1 MPFLLI
7 DKMWHNTIGQEKI
20 QRSLTHLAKSKALHH
35 ALIFHG
41 EEGLGMDSIAIQ
53 FAQFI
58 VDKSSKFE
66 KFIDNPNI
74 KFICAL
80 PRGKNETESDGPLD
94 KIPIT
99 EFEKIKSELGKKGTN
114 PYYELEIP
122 NANDIKINSIREI
135 QKYLIL
141 KTEID
146 QKRVIIIS
154 NADLM
159 NETAQ
164 NALLKNLEEPPE
176 NIYFILTTTKLNY
189 LRETIRSRCQEF
201 QFSPLSSSEIEEIL
215 INFFEI
221 DPEAA
226 HVASRIAEGSFTKA
240 LDLLKSDIDFFLEKT
255 ISILRF
261 GLVGKYYSCLKEIN
275 EIGTKDENDFKQLIR
290 FIIYW
295 LYELRSSR
303 DGKIPYYFV
312 NQKETIEKFNFKY
325 GKIDLSKIINDCE
338 NLLYQITNTNV
349 NINILKFRL
358 VTLLSSLMKIKK

>member
-1 MPFLLI
+1 
-7 DKMWHNTIGQEKI
+7 MWHNTIGQEKI
-20 QRSLTHLAKSKALHH
+20 QKLLTHLARNNTLHH

-41 EEGLGMDSIAIQ
+41 ENGFAMDMIAIQ
-53 FAQFI
+53 FAKLI
-58 VDKSSKFE
+58 VNKASSSE
-66 KFIDNPNI
+66 KFLENTNI

-94 KIPIT
+94 KISLSDFEQIKS
-99 EFEKIKSELGKKGTN
+99 EFEKKEIN
-114 PYYELEIP
+114 PYYQLDIP

-135 QKYLIL
+135 QKFLTL
-141 KTEID
+141 KPQKD
-146 QKRVIIIS
+146 QKRVVIIS
-154 NADLM
+154 DADLM

-176 NIYFILTTTKLNY
+176 NTYFILTTAKLNY

-201 QFSPLSSSEIEEIL
+201 QFSPLSESEIEEIL
-215 INFFEI
+215 VNFFDI
-221 DPEAA
+221 KPDSA
-226 HVASRIAEGSFTKA
+226 HVVYRIAEGSYTKA
-240 LDLLKSDIDFFLEKT
+240 LELLKSDVDFFLEKT

-261 GLVGKYYSCLKEIN
+261 GLVGKYYSCLQEIN
-275 EIGTKDENDFKQLIR
+275 EIGKKDESDFKLIIQ

-312 NQKETIEKFNFKY
+312 NQKETIDKFNIKY
-325 GKIDLSKIINDCE
+325 GMIELSNIIRDCE
-338 NLLYQITNTNV
+338 NLLYQILNTNV

-358 VTLLSSLMKIKK
+358 VMLLSSIMKIKK